1 MCCSVFII
9 EPIYEEMSC
18 YYIFTRIYE
27 VEYREL
33 NMLSVFRKLLWQ
45 GERVYS
51 DGGAGVA
58 ERRQPQLN
66 YELNDTEVLDG
77 Q

>member
-1 MCCSVFII
+1 MCCLVFII
-9 EPIYEEMSC
+9 EPIIRRNVVLFMKSNTEN
-18 YYIFTRIYE
+18 
-27 VEYREL
+27 L
-33 NMLSVFRKLLWQ
+33 NMLSVFRKLLWE

-58 ERRQPQLN
+58 GRRQLQLN
-66 YELNDTEVLDG
+66 YELNDTEVVDG